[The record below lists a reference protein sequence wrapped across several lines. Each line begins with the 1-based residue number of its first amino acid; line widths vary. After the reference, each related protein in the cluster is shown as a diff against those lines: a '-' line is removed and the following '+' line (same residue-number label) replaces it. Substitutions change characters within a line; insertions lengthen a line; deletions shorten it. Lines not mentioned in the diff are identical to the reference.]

1 MLSKA
6 KLSNGKTAYVF
17 DSDFSD
23 TYNYVAGTTN
33 SAVKYDFTAKTI
45 SNTSMLG
52 KPFERAILDT
62 AGGAHYT
69 FLPVWADEGVQIGF
83 KNYYSGDYS
92 DKNYNYVLQ
101 CNGKYY
107 NIKSKIKPTDDV
119 PRRKK
124 RVLQ

>member
-23 TYNYVAGTTN
+23 SYNYVAGTTK

-69 FLPVWADEGVQIGF
+69 FLPVWASEGVQNGF
-83 KNYYSGDYS
+83 INHYSGDYS